1 MFCRRIYILFT
12 KSAPSKKH
20 PLPIPTKMAFW
31 GPYWEQCLPF
41 VYKKAI
47 IEIVLSPNSHR
58 NDESTPPYSILS
70 SIGSRRKCTKYKFS
84 DKKLVILI
92 YPLINSHK
100 KTKIN
105 PFCSK
110 NLPSPI
116 RKKWAFVHPAR
127 KNVYELFTS
136 PLSNSHRKMKSA
148 PL

>member
-1 MFCRRIYILFT
+1 MLLTKLQYIIVWNYSKNQALKWSFFFDFCVSKFTPSSIPIKRGFVGGCRRIYILFT

-47 IEIVLSPNSHR
+47 LKIVLSPNSHR

-92 YPLINSHK
+92 CH
-100 KTKIN
+100 
-105 PFCSK
+105 
-110 NLPSPI
+110 
-116 RKKWAFVHPAR
+116 
-127 KNVYELFTS
+127 FT
-136 PLSNSHRKMKSA
+136 
-148 PL
+148 